1 MVRDFGRYLAA
12 LMRHWSGWLTG
23 GVLIAG
29 LTIYERVSGK
39 TVPSSWF
46 IGFAMVSFV
55 LASFLVWREQRDKSR
70 RSEAEATALRDAAAK
85 SAARKQTRERLADF
99 YRAGEQLK
107 ALLSERAPRGARC
120 GTRAGPGASHLARG
134 ARTTPRQH
142 RGSDAAWHLRRTRLC
157 RLRRTVLR
165 ARPAAGRIGV
175 RHQQRSPSM
184 NRRGLDER
192 REFRE

>member
-55 LASFLVWREQRDKSR
+55 LASFLVWREQTS
-70 RSEAEATALRDAAAK
+70 L
-85 SAARKQTRERLADF
+85 SAADR
-99 YRAGEQLK
+99 
-107 ALLSERAPRGARC
+107 PRGSPSC
-120 GTRAGPGASHLARG
+120 T
-134 ARTTPRQH
+134 ARTSVPPSASASVYVMLISPRSA
-142 RGSDAAWHLRRTRLC
+142 GSVVSNST
-157 RLRRTVLR
+157 
-165 ARPAAGRIGV
+165 
-175 RHQQRSPSM
+175 
-184 NRRGLDER
+184 
-192 REFRE
+192 